1 MPRRRPIPTSRLWW
15 LVRLQAQ
22 RLGRGPVLVQARHR
36 PGRRRDGG
44 ARPRPYPAA
53 PRPAPGG
60 GGRGLCLAR
69 AAGEQRAPVHRHPGA
84 RPDPG
89 DPPAIEP
96 ERLRRYA
103 EVTAATAS
111 GEGAQALAWYAYNT
125 CQFDAA
131 LAWFRRAV
139 AWYPK
144 EATVYGYA
152 LALQRAGQ
160 QRAFVDLVNRYD
172 GLFPRVVGLLFS
184 PRSDRPSPCDAPRR
198 ARGDGAAQRLSRPRA
213 PRRAGL
219 SPSRAVACPSPTP
232 LRRRPPRSCA
242 AAISRSR

>member
-1 MPRRRPIPTSRLWW
+1 MAYAWREP
-15 LVRLQAQ
+15 LVNNAL
-22 RLGRGPVLVQARHR
+22 LFIDILE
-36 PGRRRDGG
+36 RD
-44 ARPRPYPAA
+44 
-53 PRPAPGG
+53 
-60 GGRGLCLAR
+60 LTR
-69 AAGEQRAPVHRHPGA
+69 AT
-84 RPDPG
+84 
-89 DPPAIEP
+89 PPAIEP

-184 PRSDRPSPCDAPRR
+184 PRSDRPSPCDAP
-198 ARGDGAAQRLSRPRA
+198 A
-213 PRRAGL
+213 PRPAETAPRSAYLDLAPRVERG
-219 SPSRAVACPSPTP
+219 SGPSRAVACPSPTP